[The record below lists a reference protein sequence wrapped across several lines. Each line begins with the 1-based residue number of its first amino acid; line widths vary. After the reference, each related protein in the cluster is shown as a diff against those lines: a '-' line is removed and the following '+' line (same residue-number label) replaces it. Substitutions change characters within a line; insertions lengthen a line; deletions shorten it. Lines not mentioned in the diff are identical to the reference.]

1 MKSTTKRPF
10 LDRASSI
17 VWAVIAAA
25 FSIILLFFLG
35 EAGFAFLFGSK
46 LGEPLAF
53 IIYGLILGISSFI
66 ICRHNPKSLWYVLII
81 LNILNVLS
89 LIGEYRNIIGTIVN
103 YMTLAILL
111 SIIGGFWGANKGKK
125 ELVVNELQANI

>member
-17 VWAVIAAA
+17 VWAVITAV

-35 EAGFAFLFGSK
+35 EVGFAFLFGET
-46 LGEPLAF
+46 LAEPLAF

-81 LNILNVLS
+81 LNIFNFLS
-89 LIGEYRNIIGTIVN
+89 LIGEYRSIIGTIVN
-103 YMTLAILL
+103 YVTLAILL
-111 SIIGGFWGANKGKK
+111 SMLGGLWGANKVKS
-125 ELVVNELQANI
+125 N